1 MEWFIS
7 ICVLLLAALILT
19 LLVKQSGAASL
30 AAVLTLGVAALV
42 LLRFLPR
49 LHEVFGVFRS
59 LGEQAGLSAGY
70 MGVILKIMAISYLAE
85 FAAALCRD
93 AGESA
98 YAAKMEL
105 AGKLAVIMLAV
116 PVIVNMLNNVWQML
130 P

>member
-1 MEWFIS
+1 MEWFLA
-7 ICVLLLAALILT
+7 ICALLLTALILT
-19 LLVKQSGAASL
+19 LLARQSGAPSL
-30 AAVLTLGVAALV
+30 AALLTLGVSALV

-49 LHEVFGVFRS
+49 LREVFGVFRS
-59 LGEQAGLSAGY
+59 LGEQAGLNGGY
-70 MGVILKIMAISYLAE
+70 LAVILKIVVISYLAE

-116 PVIVNMLNNVWQML
+116 PVIVNMLEDVWQIL